1 LQAKLRNKLSQSPS
15 AEAKEGTMAMTLPVI
30 PPLSSAPI
38 INSLSAAAKQTSS
51 FLKDAEAPVEYRWR
65 LEPRLSMLAPL
76 NACIKGK
83 VADLLRKN
91 PNEVVLKEN
100 KRKEPD
106 AEEEME
112 ELRVSK
118 EHLFYLL
125 QMIYWFGISA

>member
-15 AEAKEGTMAMTLPVI
+15 TEAKEGTVALTLPTI

-51 FLKDAEAPVEYRWR
+51 FLKDNEPPVEYRWR
-65 LEPRLSMLAPL
+65 IDKRLSMLAPL
-76 NACIKGK
+76 NACLKGK

-112 ELRVSK
+112 ELRVYM
-118 EHLFYLL
+118 EPCQQIFV
-125 QMIYWFGISA
+125 

>member
-1 LQAKLRNKLSQSPS
+1 MS
-15 AEAKEGTMAMTLPVI
+15 T
-30 PPLSSAPI
+30 LSSAPI

-51 FLKDAEAPVEYRWR
+51 FLKDAEAPTEYRWR
-65 LEPRLSMLAPL
+65 IDKRLSMLAPL

-100 KRKEPD
+100 KRKEPE

-112 ELRVSK
+112 ELRVSSESK
-118 EHLFYLL
+118 IGLL
-125 QMIYWFGISA
+125 YIKSHVRW